1 VVPRNWD
8 KPEYVLQTLG
18 DLGFSVPGAPVQLA
32 ASRGAKVDFAV
43 YRHHVDQAL
52 KASTDAL

>member
-1 VVPRNWD
+1 VKR
-8 KPEYVLQTLG
+8 LR
-18 DLGFSVPGAPVQLA
+18 SVSA
-32 ASRGAKVDFAV
+32 ATSAANIIEARGAKVDFAV